1 MLRMSLIN
9 APVQVTIGGQP
20 AQVTFQGV
28 APGFAGLE
36 QLTWSCPRDLGPAIS
51 RCSSPSTEDPAMP
64 EWLQPR

>member
-20 AQVTFQGV
+20 AQVTSQGV

-36 QLTWSCPRDLGPAIS
+36 QLT
-51 RCSSPSTEDPAMP
+51 
-64 EWLQPR
+64 